1 MGSNCSRIVAKNL
14 KDELWSYTALSG
26 LLFLHIG
33 IVLMVYAL
41 KRATPH
47 STVLKAFGIG
57 LIVLGVM
64 ATLASW
70 YAHRQHR
77 LQRDLCLCCV
87 CCSRHK
93 GRSVG
98 ADLGAGEGVD
108 SGHSRKGGHVTG
120 KSKDKKS
127 PSVPDNTIKLFSA
140 PEFQRYAEFING
152 TTAGVQ
158 PKTARRESHRQKTAV
173 HPQRPQALPQTELH
187 VNPRTLQRD
196 HPRAQL
202 PAVASPI
209 LLKLSH

>member
-1 MGSNCSRIVAKNL
+1 MGSNCSRMVAKNL

-47 STVLKAFGIG
+47 SAVLKAFGIG

-77 LQRDLCLCCV
+77 LQRDLCLCCL

-93 GRSVG
+93 GRSIG
-98 ADLGAGEGVD
+98 ADPGAEMD
-108 SGHSRKGGHVTG
+108 SGQSRKRGHVTG

-127 PSVPDNTIKLFSA
+127 PTVPDNTIKLFSA
-140 PEFQRYAEFING
+140 PEFQVNFFFSVVVVVN
-152 TTAGVQ
+152 
-158 PKTARRESHRQKTAV
+158 
-173 HPQRPQALPQTELH
+173 ELF
-187 VNPRTLQRD
+187 LFCQC
-196 HPRAQL
+196 
-202 PAVASPI
+202 
-209 LLKLSH
+209 